1 MARDMIFGSFLF
13 VWFLWWIRAIM
24 ASQECKK
31 KNGKASAFNWMDD
44 EIQILLEISKQKV
57 IMKEWTGNQNA
68 QNMNR

>member
-1 MARDMIFGSFLF
+1 
-13 VWFLWWIRAIM
+13 M

-57 IMKEWTGNQNA
+57 IMKE
-68 QNMNR
+68 